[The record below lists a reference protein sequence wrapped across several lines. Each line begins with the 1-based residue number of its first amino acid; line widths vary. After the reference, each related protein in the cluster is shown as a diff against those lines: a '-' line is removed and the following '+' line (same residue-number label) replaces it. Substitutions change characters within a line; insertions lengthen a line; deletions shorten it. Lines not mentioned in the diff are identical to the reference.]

1 MAKKK
6 KLAEKPEQKGKAP
19 KKHAVPVVKELKI
32 DHGGPAKVLSSK
44 EVFAGPLFRVVRDEI
59 EEPTGKRV
67 MRDVIRHNG
76 SAVILAVDDRKSRN
90 DPLVLIER
98 QFRHAAQHYLY
109 EVPAG
114 KMDDGEDHL
123 EAAKR
128 ELREETGYSAKKW
141 TKLVR
146 YFASPG
152 FLGEWMQ
159 VFLAEDL
166 VAGEAQP
173 EEDESFELQFVPL
186 SELLRL
192 IDAGKI
198 LDGKTLISTMYYA
211 RWSGRSGRISKGCG
225 IREGNAENQTWSYG
239 VCIRAGW
246 NPQPHCLRRKV
257 RARGSVQRQSEVVQQ
272 RQRVWFHWAG

>member
-1 MAKKK
+1 MNRQLRNAVSGRWLFRILAARCADGRLRERSAIRMAKKK
-6 KLAEKPEQKGKAP
+6 KSAGRQAEKQEKKVDKKWGKKLA
-19 KKHAVPVVKELKI
+19 KHAVPVVKKLKI
-32 DHGGPAKVLSSK
+32 DHGRPAKVLSSQ
-44 EVFAGPLFRVVRDEI
+44 EVFEGPLFRVVRDEI
-59 EEPTGKRV
+59 EEPTGKKV
-67 MRDVIRHNG
+67 KRDVIRHNG
-76 SAVILAVDDRKSRN
+76 SAVILAIDDGKSRK

-159 VFLAEDL
+159 VFLAEGL
-166 VAGEAQP
+166 TAGEAAP

-186 SELLRL
+186 SELLKL
-192 IDAGKI
+192 IDAGKV
-198 LDGKTLISTMYYA
+198 LDGKTIISAMYYA
-211 RWSGRSGRISKGCG
+211 RWSRKGRK
-225 IREGNAENQTWSYG
+225 
-239 VCIRAGW
+239 
-246 NPQPHCLRRKV
+246 KK
-257 RARGSVQRQSEVVQQ
+257 
-272 RQRVWFHWAG
+272 

>member
-6 KLAEKPEQKGKAP
+6 KKAA
-19 KKHAVPVVKELKI
+19 KKDGQAVRVVKKLKI
-32 DHGGPAKVLSSK
+32 DPGKPAKVLTSK
-44 EVFAGPLFRVVRDEI
+44 VSYDGPLFRVLSDEI
-59 EEPTGKRV
+59 LEPNGKKV
-67 MRDVIRHNG
+67 QRDVIRHNG
-76 SAVILAVDDRKSRN
+76 SVVILAVDRSKSKK

-98 QFRHAAQHYLY
+98 QFRHAAQQYLY

-114 KMDDGEDHL
+114 KMEEGEDHL

-128 ELREETGYSAKKW
+128 ELLEETGYQAKKW
-141 TKLVR
+141 TKMMR

-166 VAGEAQP
+166 TPGEAQP

-198 LDGKTLISTMYYA
+198 RDGKTLISVMGYA
-211 RWSGRSGRISKGCG
+211 RL
-225 IREGNAENQTWSYG
+225 
-239 VCIRAGW
+239 
-246 NPQPHCLRRKV
+246 LRRK
-257 RARGSVQRQSEVVQQ
+257 GK
-272 RQRVWFHWAG
+272 

>member
-1 MAKKK
+1 MAKPKK
-6 KLAEKPEQKGKAP
+6 SAKKAEKKSG
-19 KKHAVPVVKELKI
+19 KKHQAKQAVPVVKKLKI
-32 DHGGPAKVLSSK
+32 RDGGPARVLSSK
-44 EVFAGPLFRVVRDEI
+44 EVFAGPLFCVKRDEI
-59 EEPTGKRV
+59 EEPTGKKV
-67 MRDVIRHNG
+67 LRDVIRHNG
-76 SAVILAVDDRKSRN
+76 SAVILAIDDRKSRK

-166 VAGEAQP
+166 TPGEAAP

-186 SELLRL
+186 SELLKL
-192 IDAGKI
+192 MDAGKI
-198 LDGKTLISTMYYA
+198 LDGKTLISTLYYA
-211 RWSGRSGRISKGCG
+211 RWARH
-225 IREGNAENQTWSYG
+225 Q
-239 VCIRAGW
+239 
-246 NPQPHCLRRKV
+246 RKKK
-257 RARGSVQRQSEVVQQ
+257 
-272 RQRVWFHWAG
+272 

>member
-6 KLAEKPEQKGKAP
+6 KPGEKKQEKHSE
-19 KKHAVPVVKELKI
+19 KKQGEHRHQDAVPVVKKLKI
-32 DHGGPAKVLSSK
+32 REGGPAKVVSSK
-44 EVFAGPLFRVVRDEI
+44 EVFAGPLFRVLRDEI
-59 EEPTGKRV
+59 EEPTGKKV
-67 MRDVIRHNG
+67 VRDVIRHNG
-76 SAVILAVDDRKSRN
+76 SAVILAVQERKGGK
-90 DPLVLIER
+90 DPLVLLER

-114 KMDDGEDHL
+114 KMDDGEEHL

-128 ELREETGYSAKKW
+128 ELKEETGYTAKKW

-166 VAGEAQP
+166 KAGEAEP
-173 EEDESFELQFVPL
+173 EEDESFELQLVPL
-186 SELLRL
+186 RELLQS

-198 LDGKTLISTMYYA
+198 RDGKTMIAVMYYA
-211 RWSGRSGRISKGCG
+211 RW
-225 IREGNAENQTWSYG
+225 
-239 VCIRAGW
+239 
-246 NPQPHCLRRKV
+246 RRDK
-257 RARGSVQRQSEVVQQ
+257 RKKK
-272 RQRVWFHWAG
+272 

>member
-6 KLAEKPEQKGKAP
+6 KKKATKQDRRREQP
-19 KKHAVPVVKELKI
+19 TIPVVKKLKI
-32 DHGGPAKVLSSK
+32 RQGGPAKVLKSE
-44 EVFAGPLFRVVRDEI
+44 EVFAGPLFRVLRDVI
-59 EEPTGKRV
+59 EEPNGKKTT
-67 MRDVIRHNG
+67 RDVIRHNG
-76 SAVILAVDDRKSRN
+76 SAVILAVDRSKN
-90 DPLVLIER
+90 YKKDPLVLIER

-114 KMDDGEDHL
+114 KMETGEDQL
-123 EAAKR
+123 EGAKR
-128 ELREETGYSAKKW
+128 ELEEETGYTAKKW
-141 TKLVR
+141 TKLIR

-166 VAGEAQP
+166 TPGKARP

-198 LDGKTLISTMYYA
+198 EDGKTMISVLYYA
-211 RWSGRSGRISKGCG
+211 RMLGGGKRKKKG
-225 IREGNAENQTWSYG
+225 
-239 VCIRAGW
+239 
-246 NPQPHCLRRKV
+246 
-257 RARGSVQRQSEVVQQ
+257 
-272 RQRVWFHWAG
+272 

>member
-6 KLAEKPEQKGKAP
+6 KRSAEKKQKRQAKQ
-19 KKHAVPVVKELKI
+19 HVPVTKKLKI
-32 DHGGPAKVLSSK
+32 REGGPAKVMSSH
-44 EVFAGPLFRVVRDEI
+44 EVFEGPLFRVMRDEI
-59 EEPTGKRV
+59 EEPTGKKV

-76 SAVILAVDDRKSRN
+76 SVVILALDDRKSRK

-114 KMDDGEDHL
+114 KVDDGEDHL

-128 ELREETGYSAKKW
+128 ELREETGYSAGKW
-141 TKLVR
+141 TKLLR

-166 VAGEAQP
+166 TAGEAAP

-186 SELLRL
+186 SELLKL
-192 IDAGKI
+192 TDEGKI
-198 LDGKTLISTMYYA
+198 RDGKTLIAVMYYA
-211 RWSGRSGRISKGCG
+211 RM
-225 IREGNAENQTWSYG
+225 
-239 VCIRAGW
+239 
-246 NPQPHCLRRKV
+246 LRKKRKK
-257 RARGSVQRQSEVVQQ
+257 
-272 RQRVWFHWAG
+272 

>member
-6 KLAEKPEQKGKAP
+6 KKSAEKKGKASQQ
-19 KKHAVPVVKELKI
+19 HAVPVVKKLKVR
-32 DHGGPAKVLSSK
+32 DGGPAKVLSSK
-44 EVFAGPLFRVVRDEI
+44 EVFAGPLFRVVRDEL
-59 EEPTGKRV
+59 EEPTGKKV
-67 MRDVIRHNG
+67 LRDVIRHNG
-76 SAVILAVDDRKSRN
+76 SAVILAIDDRKSRK

-128 ELREETGYSAKKW
+128 ELREETGYTAKKW
-141 TKLVR
+141 SKLVR

-166 VAGEAQP
+166 TAGEAAP
-173 EEDESFELQFVPL
+173 EEDETFELQFVPL
-186 SELLRL
+186 SELLKL

-198 LDGKTLISTMYYA
+198 LDGKTLISTLYYA
-211 RWSGRSGRISKGCG
+211 RMIEKKK
-225 IREGNAENQTWSYG
+225 
-239 VCIRAGW
+239 
-246 NPQPHCLRRKV
+246 RKK
-257 RARGSVQRQSEVVQQ
+257 Q
-272 RQRVWFHWAG
+272 

>member
-1 MAKKK
+1 M
-6 KLAEKPEQKGKAP
+6 
-19 KKHAVPVVKELKI
+19 
-32 DHGGPAKVLSSK
+32 
-44 EVFAGPLFRVVRDEI
+44 
-59 EEPTGKRV
+59 
-67 MRDVIRHNG
+67 
-76 SAVILAVDDRKSRN
+76 ILAIDRSKSKK

-114 KMDDGEDHL
+114 KMEPGEDQL
-123 EAAKR
+123 DSAKR
-128 ELREETGYSAKKW
+128 ELMEETGYAAKKW

-166 VAGEAQP
+166 TPGKAQP

-192 IDAGKI
+192 IDARGNSRRQDADFGDVLRAHEAGKEKEEEMK
-198 LDGKTLISTMYYA
+198 DGFPGGTRETKAESAASVSEQVGIS
-211 RWSGRSGRISKGCG
+211 
-225 IREGNAENQTWSYG
+225 
-239 VCIRAGW
+239 
-246 NPQPHCLRRKV
+246 NPTS
-257 RARGSVQRQSEVVQQ
+257 A
-272 RQRVWFHWAG
+272 

>member
-1 MAKKK
+1 MANKASAEKKK
-6 KLAEKPEQKGKAP
+6 GKQQIG
-19 KKHAVPVVKELKI
+19 HDVPVVKKLKVR
-32 DHGGPAKVLSSK
+32 HGGPAKVVSSQ
-44 EVFAGPLFRVVRDEI
+44 EVFEGPLFRVMRDQI

-67 MRDVIRHNG
+67 ARDVIRHNG
-76 SAVILAVDDRKSRN
+76 SAVILAVDNRKSRK

-114 KMDDGEDHL
+114 KMDEGEDHL

-128 ELREETGYSAKKW
+128 ELKEETGYTAKKW
-141 TKLVR
+141 RKLVR

-166 VAGEAQP
+166 TAGEAEP

-186 SELLRL
+186 SELLKL
-192 IDAGKI
+192 IDAGEI
-198 LDGKTLISTMYYA
+198 RDGKTMISAMYYA
-211 RWSGRSGRISKGCG
+211 RW
-225 IREGNAENQTWSYG
+225 IRN
-239 VCIRAGW
+239 
-246 NPQPHCLRRKV
+246 RK
-257 RARGSVQRQSEVVQQ
+257 RKKK
-272 RQRVWFHWAG
+272 